1 MSAMSPM
8 RAGRPVVLLTG
19 FGPFP
24 GMPEN
29 ASTRL
34 ASELATAARSTFPSH
49 AFVAAHLPTEWH
61 QGPRR
66 VRDLYAAHEPAAAIH
81 FGVSGRASGFEIEMR
96 GHNRRAA
103 IADAAGVVPQVRH
116 LDPDGPP
123 VLPSRLPID
132 RILMALRAHGL
143 PVSLSRDAGGYLCN
157 AVLYH
162 ASDLSRRHRDLRAG
176 FIHVPASL
184 SPIRRLSKR
193 PPIKSR
199 LAWDEA
205 VLGGLLIIAATLG
218 LPP

>member
-1 MSAMSPM
+1 M
-8 RAGRPVVLLTG
+8 RPGRPMVLLTG

-34 ASELATAARSTFPSH
+34 AAELAVVARATFPSH
-49 AFVAAHLPTEWH
+49 AFIAAHLPTEWL

-66 VRDLYAAHEPAAAIH
+66 LTDLYAEHEPAAAIH

-103 IADAAGVVPQVRH
+103 IADAAGVVPQARH
-116 LDPDGPP
+116 IDPDGPLT
-123 VLPSRLPID
+123 LPSRLPID

-143 PVSLSRDAGGYLCN
+143 PVALSRDAGGYLCN

-162 ASDLSRRHRDLRAG
+162 ASDLCRRTGDVKAG

-184 SPIRRLSKR
+184 APMRRLSRR
-193 PPIKSR
+193 PPAPSR
-199 LAWDEA
+199 LDWNDAI
-205 VLGGLLIIAATLG
+205 LGGLLIIAATLG
-218 LPP
+218 LSPERRQLG